1 MNLNIC
7 RISISPFDAITIF
20 KHNHDFSFDEIFCQQ
35 ILLSYLELPTKS
47 EVAEDNGH
55 DCSDSGV
62 SDKSVEQGGLQLS
75 INDNF

>member
-20 KHNHDFSFDEIFCQQ
+20 KRDHDLIFEEIGCQQ
-35 ILLSYLELPTKS
+35 IIPSYLKLPTES

>member
-1 MNLNIC
+1 MNLKIF
-7 RISISPFDAITIF
+7 RVSISPFDAITIF
-20 KHNHDFSFDEIFCQQ
+20 KRDHYFSFDEIFCQQ
-35 ILLSYLELPTKS
+35 ILPGYFELPPKS